1 MYQLVCYGAGLRRRR
16 TIVAAEPLGI
26 GYLVGLK
33 ADFAA
38 LVLGS
43 EGEHQLVGERPA
55 LAAAV
60 AHVADSQPRLLH
72 NLAHDVIATIP
83 ATAAKAMILSAFII
97 ENYNSK
103 LNKYKKWE
111 LKNQ

>member
-1 MYQLVCYGAGLRRRR
+1 MYQLVGYGAGLRRRW
-16 TIVAAEPLGI
+16 TIVAAEPLDI
-26 GYLVGLK
+26 GYLVGLE
-33 ADFAA
+33 ADFAT
-38 LVLGS
+38 LVLGC

-55 LAAAV
+55 LAATV

-103 LNKYKKWE
+103 LNKYKKMK